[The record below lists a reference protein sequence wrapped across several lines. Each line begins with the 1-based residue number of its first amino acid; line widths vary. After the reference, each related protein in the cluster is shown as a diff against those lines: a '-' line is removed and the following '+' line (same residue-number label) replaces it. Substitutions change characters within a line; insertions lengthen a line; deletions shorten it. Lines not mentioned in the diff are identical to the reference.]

1 MADRGV
7 EYGIRITADGKVAIA
22 ESAKVEKALDGVAQA
37 LDHVEASATQAQ
49 PAIGATMK
57 QFAPQPA
64 VDTAKALGNA
74 AGKFDQVQ
82 MSAAQTAQALRQ
94 VPMQFTD
101 IATSL
106 AAGQSPM
113 QVFLQQGGQLK
124 DMFGGVAQPPAPWA
138 AMWGW

>member
-49 PAIGATMK
+49 PAIGATIK

-64 VDTAKALGNA
+64 VETAKALGNA
-74 AGKFDQVQ
+74 A
-82 MSAAQTAQALRQ
+82 
-94 VPMQFTD
+94 D
-101 IATSL
+101 ICTWSN
-106 AAGQSPM
+106 
-113 QVFLQQGGQLK
+113 
-124 DMFGGVAQPPAPWA
+124 
-138 AMWGW
+138 